1 MRRLLKTIAN
11 NEEIGDVSTLDDGAA
26 VTEVQK
32 AFNELQNSI
41 NDNSV

>member
-32 AFNELQNSI
+32 VVKELQNSI
-41 NDNSV
+41 NKKSV